1 MFISTRAL
9 ITFALAVIFYT
20 AFKGAYYFMANR
32 LQEVGFL
39 LTFILFGYSA
49 LVAALNVK
57 EQNLRWSFW
66 VFTTLL
72 FVAYTFV
79 LPAYQFSV
87 NAGVSM
93 LPSMMASREFLIVF
107 IAPTLYFLYR
117 IGYKVED
124 INRVVL
130 LVFAAIVFSYVFH
143 YFRIDLEAA
152 YNSSDPTI
160 KGMTTHDE
168 HRGYR
173 LKAPQVAL
181 FLTTIISAYLMV
193 TSESLRAKLG
203 WGITFCVSVW
213 IWSIIQARAPTAM
226 MILGVLLY
234 HLWFARKPR
243 MGLLFLGMALIIP
256 LYTLAIQQ
264 YFAVMEG
271 ADDGVRYRSYMIALN
286 TVMDHPFFG
295 YGQQSA
301 ATITEQEIFWYKFYS
316 SDLGLIGVA
325 FKFGITGALLYLA
338 LMIYTLK
345 KAVTTNWLIIHH
357 TGKANI
363 FFVASIAKLITDI
376 FNSLLSVHYVYIHG
390 LAHASIII
398 ALSVIYR
405 LEYQNHR

>member
-1 MFISTRAL
+1 VFISTRAL
-9 ITFALAVIFYT
+9 ITFALVVIFYT

-117 IGYKVED
+117 IGFRVEE
-124 INRVVL
+124 INKILYVTL
-130 LVFAAIVFSYVFH
+130 ASIVFSYIFH

-152 YNSSDPTI
+152 FKSPDKTI
-160 KGMTTHDE
+160 AGMVTHGE
-168 HRGYR
+168 ARGYR

-181 FLTTIISAYLMV
+181 YLVTIISAYLMFQ
-193 TSESLRAKLG
+193 SENFKKKVG
-203 WGITFCVSVW
+203 WFITFSASLWVW
-213 IWSIIQARAPTAM
+213 IIIQARAPTAM
-226 MILGVLLY
+226 LLLGVILY

-243 MGLLFLGMALIIP
+243 LGLL
-256 LYTLAIQQ
+256 
-264 YFAVMEG
+264 
-271 ADDGVRYRSYMIALN
+271 
-286 TVMDHPFFG
+286 
-295 YGQQSA
+295 
-301 ATITEQEIFWYKFYS
+301 
-316 SDLGLIGVA
+316 
-325 FKFGITGALLYLA
+325 
-338 LMIYTLK
+338 
-345 KAVTTNWLIIHH
+345 
-357 TGKANI
+357 
-363 FFVASIAKLITDI
+363 
-376 FNSLLSVHYVYIHG
+376 LLSMCLI
-390 LAHASIII
+390 
-398 ALSVIYR
+398 
-405 LEYQNHR
+405 

>member
-1 MFISTRAL
+1 
-9 ITFALAVIFYT
+9 
-20 AFKGAYYFMANR
+20 MANR

-39 LTFILFGYSA
+39 LTFILFAYSA

-57 EQNLRWSFW
+57 KENLRWSFW
-66 VFTTLL
+66 VFSTLL

-93 LPSMMASREFLIVF
+93 APSMMASREFLIVF

-117 IGYKVED
+117 IGYKVND
-124 INRVVL
+124 INNVVL
-130 LVFAAIVFSYVFH
+130 LVFASIVLSYIFH
-143 YFRIDLEAA
+143 YFRIDLQAA
-152 YNSSDPTI
+152 YNSSDPTV

-181 FLTTIISAYLMV
+181 FLTTIISAYL
-193 TSESLRAKLG
+193 TFASDELKAKIG
-203 WGITFCVSVW
+203 WGVTFCASVW
-213 IWSIIQARAPTAM
+213 VWSIIQARAPTAM
-226 MILGVLLY
+226 MILGVFLY
-234 HLWFARKPR
+234 HLWFARKAR
-243 MGLLFLGMALIIP
+243 MGLLFLGMTLIIP
-256 LYTLAIQQ
+256 LYILAIQQ
-264 YFAVMEG
+264 YFAVMEV
-271 ADDGVRYRSYMIALN
+271 ADDGVRYRSYMIAIN
-286 TVMDHPFFG
+286 TVIDHPFFG
-295 YGQQSA
+295 FGQQSA

-325 FKFGITGALLYLA
+325 FKFGITGALLYVA
-338 LMIYTLK
+338 LLIYTLK
-345 KAVTTNWLIIHH
+345 KAITTNWLIIQH

-376 FNSLLSVHYVYIHG
+376 FNSLLSVHYIYIHG

-405 LEYQNHR
+405 LEYENRK

>member
-1 MFISTRAL
+1 M
-9 ITFALAVIFYT
+9 TFALAVIFYT

-57 EQNLRWSFW
+57 EKNLRWSFW

-93 LPSMMASREFLIVF
+93 LPSMMASREFLIAF

-130 LVFAAIVFSYVFH
+130 LVFASIVFSYIFH

-193 TSESLRAKLG
+193 AADKWKSKIG
-203 WGITFCVSVW
+203 WGVTFLACVW

-226 MILGVLLY
+226 MILGVILY
-234 HLWFARKPR
+234 HAWFARKPR
-243 MGLLFLGMALIIP
+243 LGLMFLGLTIILP
-256 LYTLAIQQ
+256 LYAIAVQQ
-264 YFAVMEG
+264 YFAVMES
-271 ADDGVRYRSYMIALN
+271 ADDGVRYRSYMIALT
-286 TVMDHPFFG
+286 TVMDYPFFG
-295 YGQQSA
+295 FGQQSA

-325 FKFGITGALLYLA
+325 FKFGVTGALIYVA
-338 LMIYTLK
+338 LLLFTLK
-345 KAVTTNWLIIHH
+345 RAVITNWLIIEH

-363 FFVASIAKLITDI
+363 FLVASIAKLITDI
-376 FNSLLSVHYVYIHG
+376 FNSLLSVHYIYIHG
-390 LAHASIII
+390 LAHAAIII
-398 ALSVIYR
+398 ALSIIYR
-405 LEYQNHR
+405 LKYQR